1 MENVMTK
8 INFSLFTNEE
18 LNKTIEKIKD
28 KQIEVI
34 KSNEIEWTRLYY
46 LREQIEKEINIRAK
60 KMPMNER
67 DIINLL
73 NQ

>member
-46 LREQIEKEINIRAK
+46 LKEQIEKEINIRAK
-60 KMPMNER
+60 EMPMNER